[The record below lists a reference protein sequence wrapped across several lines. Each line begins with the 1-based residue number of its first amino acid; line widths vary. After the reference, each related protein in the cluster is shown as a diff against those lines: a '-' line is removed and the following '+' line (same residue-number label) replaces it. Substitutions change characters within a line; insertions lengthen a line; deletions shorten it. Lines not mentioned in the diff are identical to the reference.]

1 LKRRF
6 NLIVLLMSVSLLG
19 IIFIQTLW
27 VRHAFQ
33 LEASRFDKSA
43 YEAILESINQW
54 GRFDRFSFIDQKL
67 DLPPPPPPVHYYRA
81 RPAPPQPR
89 AVPGKHRSAIE
100 VDSVGMY
107 GDYSRVRTRVFSNDS
122 DVVFMNKQ
130 YPDSLV
136 ERVNQDYE
144 IHWSPAADDIPHWE
158 PADEDRERLVVMSR
172 KHDSLEFNL
181 SELEIKVEQE
191 KIKLIEEKM
200 EEFNKNMEEWVV
212 EYSFDP
218 NKLFLNFSETN
229 LDSLISNALKSRGID
244 LPFYYQ
250 VIQQEGDTS
259 RVYFSTDNAPAPL
272 SNAYKANLF
281 PDNFFRKGMYLLVSF
296 PSKNTYVYRSLT
308 FLIAGSVAFT
318 LIMLTTFWFTI
329 FYMLRQKK
337 LSQIKTDFINNMTHE
352 FKTPIATIGLATD
365 ALQSP
370 KVLGQ
375 TEPTNYYLE
384 MIRKENKRMNNQVE
398 KVLQMALIERG
409 NLQLE
414 KEWVDAHQI
423 IEHTVET
430 LQLSAKQKEG
440 RILTSLKASCS
451 VLLAD
456 EVHLANLMN
465 NLLDNAIKYTDK
477 APEIMVETYNQ
488 GDNLIIRVADNGVG
502 MSKDVLHHIF
512 DQFYRKPS
520 GNIHNIKG
528 FGLGLSYVKAI
539 VDSHEGNIS
548 VNSEPGH
555 GSIFTLTFICQ
566 KS

>member
-1 LKRRF
+1 MKRRF
-6 NLIVLLMSVSLLG
+6 NLIVLFMSISLLG

-33 LEASRFDKSA
+33 LEASRFDKSV
-43 YEAILESINQW
+43 YEAILESIDQW
-54 GRFDRFSFIDQKL
+54 GRYDRFSFIDQKL
-67 DLPPPPPPVHYYRA
+67 DLPPPPPPPVSA
-81 RPAPPQPR
+81 IQTPPPAPITLPEPE
-89 AVPGKHRSAIE
+89 PTFDL
-100 VDSVGMY
+100 DSVHTLVRSKRVVTHIY
-107 GDYSRVRTRVFSNDS
+107 GNDS
-122 DVVFMNKQ
+122 DVVYFDGSYLDTLYGNKQ
-130 YPDSLV
+130 L
-136 ERVNQDYE
+136 DYE
-144 IHWSPAADDIPHWE
+144 IHWAPAPRDIAANQADQQDI
-158 PADEDRERLVVMSR
+158 ERWLVISGAR
-172 KHDSLEFNL
+172 DSLETLL
-181 SELEIKVEQE
+181 SEKKWQEEQE
-191 KIKLIEEKM
+191 KVKLIEEKLV
-200 EEFNKNMEEWVV
+200 EFNKNMEEWVV

-218 NKLFLNFSETN
+218 DKMFFTMNNANF
-229 LDSLISNALKSRGID
+229 DSLIGHALNSRGIQ

-250 VIQQEGDTS
+250 MIQTTED
-259 RVYFSTDNAPAPL
+259 STQVLHATKNAPPAL
-272 SNAYKANLF
+272 ANAYKANLF
-281 PDNFFRKGMYLLVSF
+281 PDNFFQRNMYLLVSF
-296 PSKNTYVYRSLT
+296 PTKNTYLYRSLT

-337 LSQIKTDFINNMTHE
+337 MSQIKTDFINNMTHE

-370 KVLGQ
+370 KVMGHA
-375 TEPTNYYLE
+375 EPTNYYLN
-384 MIRKENKRMNNQVE
+384 MIRKENKRMNHQVE

-414 KEWVDAHQI
+414 REWVDAHEV
-423 IEHTVET
+423 IEHTVAT
-430 LQLSAKQKEG
+430 LQLLAKQKEG

-465 NLLDNAIKYTDK
+465 NLLDNAIKYTEK
-477 APEIMVETYNQ
+477 PPEIMVETYNQ
-488 GDNLIIRVADNGVG
+488 GNHLVIRVADNGVG
-502 MSKDVLHHIF
+502 MSKEVLHHIF

-539 VDSHEGNIS
+539 VDSHEGTIT

-555 GSIFTLTFICQ
+555 GSIFTLTFNCQ